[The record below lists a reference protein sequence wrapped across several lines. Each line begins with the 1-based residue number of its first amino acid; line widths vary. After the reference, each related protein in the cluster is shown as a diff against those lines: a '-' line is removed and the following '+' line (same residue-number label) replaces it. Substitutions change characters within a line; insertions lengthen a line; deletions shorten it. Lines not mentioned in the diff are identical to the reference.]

1 MENKYSETTND
12 ISVKLS
18 SNNSVKVKYFS
29 DDIPRLKV
37 DPKGDLIDLYAAED
51 MILHAGD
58 EALIPL
64 GIAMELPACFRAN
77 LLPRSSTFKKWGI
90 IVTNSIGVIDHSYCG
105 DNDEWKL
112 AVYCLIARHF
122 KDGKPC
128 TVIKKGDKIAQFEI
142 VPAYKFEI
150 EEVDHLGNED
160 RGGFGSTGTR

>member
-1 MENKYSETTND
+1 MKNQYSMATS
-12 ISVKLS
+12 ISI
-18 SNNSVKVKYFS
+18 NNGVVKVKYFS

-37 DPKGDLIDLYAAED
+37 DPKGDLIDLYAAKD
-51 MILHAGD
+51 MILNAGD

-64 GIAMELPACFRAN
+64 GIAMELPAGFRAN

-112 AVYCLIARHF
+112 AVYCLTPRHL
-122 KDGKPC
+122 GKSC
-128 TVIKKGDKIAQFEI
+128 TIINKGDKIAQFEM
-142 VPAYKFEI
+142 VPVYKFEI